1 MERKH
6 YTSLSQLR
14 DELEKKPG
22 VQILSF
28 TGSRLIVNDNGDK
41 IRYGLCDGVLS
52 QREYNED
59 VEWW

>member
-28 TGSRLIVNDNGDK
+28 TGSRLIVNDNGNM

-52 QREYNED
+52 QREHNED

>member
-28 TGSRLIVNDNGDK
+28 TGSGLIVNDNGSK
-41 IRYGLCDGVLS
+41 IRYGLCGGVIS
-52 QREYNED
+52 QREHDES
-59 VEWW
+59 VGWW